1 MLPSPS
7 PRPASRL
14 HYAWVMFIVTFLVLL
29 GASGFRSAPGVLI
42 VPLQD
47 AFGWDRATIS
57 LAVSINLLLFGFMG
71 PFAAALMERFGIRVV
86 VTAALA
92 SIATGAALTLV
103 MTEPWH
109 LYLSWGVLV
118 GLGAGCMATVLAA
131 TVAVRWFSARRGLVT
146 GALTAASATGQ
157 LAFLPLIGWL
167 ADRYGWQA
175 VSITVALMCAAV
187 IPLVVIFMRNRPA
200 DLGLQRYGATD
211 DDVPP
216 GPRKNPIGAAYTS
229 LKVASRSGDFWILA
243 ATFFVCGAT
252 TNGLIGTHLIPAGHD
267 HGMSTVAAA
276 NLLAIIGIFDIIGTI
291 GSGWLTD
298 RFDPR
303 KLLFVYYGLRGL
315 SLLGLTY
322 VLGSVN
328 FGLIAFIVFYGLD
341 WVATV
346 PPTIALCTQAFGM
359 TQGPLVYGWVFTAHQ
374 VGAASIAF
382 LAGYTRTVTGD
393 YGLAFNIAGAMAI
406 LAALLILQLN
416 PGDRATTPLEATR
429 APGTAS

>member
-1 MLPSPS
+1 MSS
-7 PRPASRL
+7 STSATPAPRL
-14 HYAWVMFIVTFLVLL
+14 HYAWVMFIVTFVVLL

-92 SIATGAALTLV
+92 SIATGAALTLL

-109 LYLSWGVLV
+109 LYLSWGVMV

-131 TVAVRWFSARRGLVT
+131 TVSVRWFSARRGLVT

-157 LAFLPLIGWL
+157 LAFLPVIGWM

-175 VSITVALMCAAV
+175 VSISVAAMCAAV
-187 IPLVVIFMRNRPA
+187 IPLVVLFMRNRPA
-200 DLGLQRYGATD
+200 DLGLQRYGATED
-211 DDVPP
+211 DIPP

-303 KLLFVYYGLRGL
+303 KLLFAYYGLRGL

-328 FGLIAFIVFYGLD
+328 FGMIAFIVFYGLD

-359 TQGPLVYGWVFTAHQ
+359 RQGPLVYGWVFTAHQ
-374 VGAASIAF
+374 IGAASIAF

-406 LAALLILQLN
+406 LAGLLILQLN
-416 PGDRATTPLEATR
+416 PGGRTGTPLEAIP